1 MDFFLYLF
9 DKEDE
14 EKLTE
19 IWMSKDFDIP
29 LSDFLKKYSKKSY
42 INKQEQ
48 KRQSIERDKQL
59 IAQAEAILQ
68 IKNVREEKLDGN
80 I

>member
-1 MDFFLYLF
+1 MF

-80 I
+80 L

>member
-29 LSDFLKKYSKKSY
+29 LSDFLKNNSKKSY

>member
-1 MDFFLYLF
+1 MYLF

-19 IWMSKDFDIP
+19 IWMSKDFDIT

-68 IKNVREEKLDGN
+68 IKNVREGKLDGN

>member
-1 MDFFLYLF
+1 MYLF

-80 I
+80 L

>member
-1 MDFFLYLF
+1 MF

>member
-1 MDFFLYLF
+1 MYLF

>member
-1 MDFFLYLF
+1 MYLF

-42 INKQEQ
+42 INKREQ